1 MKNLSD
7 YIYESMM
14 NESSSTE
21 LRFEFGDLDKKDETI
36 KSIEDLGSKNGIYTE
51 KINNGIKIKVTDDN
65 CDSLDSI
72 QDVLQSYVEKMQDD
86 DKADEGTVKKLA
98 DQVNKLADF
107 IDTASDEDED
117 DKDDKDDDTSDEG
130 E

>member
-7 YIYESMM
+7 YIYESMV
-14 NESSSTE
+14 NESSSKE

-51 KINNGIKIKVTDDN
+51 KVNNGIKIKVTDDN
-65 CDSLDSI
+65 KDSLDGI
-72 QDVLQSYVEKMQDD
+72 QDVLQAYIEKMQDD
-86 DKADEGTVKKLA
+86 DKADESDVKKLA
-98 DQVNKLADF
+98 DQINKLNDV
-107 IDTASDEDED
+107 IDEPEEDENEA
-117 DKDDKDDDTSDEG
+117 TSDEG

>member
-7 YIYESMM
+7 YIYESMV
-14 NESSSTE
+14 NESSSKE

-51 KINNGIKIKVTDDN
+51 KVSNGIKIKVTGDN
-65 CDSLDSI
+65 RDSLDGI
-72 QDVLQSYVEKMQDD
+72 QDVLQSYIEKMQDD
-86 DKADEGTVKKLA
+86 DKANEGDVKKLA
-98 DQVNKLADF
+98 GQINKLNDF
-107 IDTASDEDED
+107 IDEPEEDED
-117 DKDDKDDDTSDEG
+117 DKNNDTSDEG

>member
-36 KSIEDLGSKNGIYTE
+36 KSIEDLGSKNDIYTE
-51 KINNGIKIKVTDDN
+51 KINDGIKIKVTDDN
-65 CDSLDSI
+65 CDSLDGI

-107 IDTASDEDED
+107 IDAASDEDE
-117 DKDDKDDDTSDEG
+117 DDKDDDTSDEG

>member
-7 YIYESMM
+7 YIYESMV
-14 NESSSTE
+14 NESSSKE

-51 KINNGIKIKVTDDN
+51 KVNNGIKIKVTDDN
-65 CDSLDSI
+65 KDSLDSI
-72 QDVLQSYVEKMQDD
+72 QDVLQSYIEKMQDD
-86 DKADEGTVKKLA
+86 DKANESDVKKLA
-98 DQVNKLADF
+98 DQINKLNDF
-107 IDTASDEDED
+107 IDEPEEDEDED
-117 DKDDKDDDTSDEG
+117 TSNEG

>member
-7 YIYESMM
+7 YIYESMV
-14 NESSSTE
+14 NESSSKE

-51 KINNGIKIKVTDDN
+51 KINNGIKIKGTDTDR
-65 CDSLDSI
+65 DSLGGI
-72 QDVLQSYVEKMQDD
+72 QDVLQSYIEKMQDD
-86 DKADEGTVKKLA
+86 DKANEGDVKKLA
-98 DQVNKLADF
+98 DQINKLNDF
-107 IDTASDEDED
+107 IDKPEEDEDES
-117 DKDDKDDDTSDEG
+117 TSNEG

>member
-7 YIYESMM
+7 YIYESMV
-14 NESSSTE
+14 NESSSKE

-51 KINNGIKIKVTDDN
+51 KVNNGIKIKVTDDN
-65 CDSLDSI
+65 KDSLDSI
-72 QDVLQSYVEKMQDD
+72 QDVLQSYIEKMQDD
-86 DKADEGTVKKLA
+86 DEANEGDVKKLA
-98 DQVNKLADF
+98 DQINKLNDF
-107 IDTASDEDED
+107 IDEEPEEDED
-117 DKDDKDDDTSDEG
+117 GDNSDEG

>member
-7 YIYESMM
+7 YIYESMV
-14 NESSSTE
+14 NESSSKE

-65 CDSLDSI
+65 RDSLDSI
-72 QDVLQSYVEKMQDD
+72 QDVLQSYIEKMQDD
-86 DKADEGTVKKLA
+86 DEANEGDVKKLA
-98 DQVNKLADF
+98 DQINKLNDF
-107 IDTASDEDED
+107 IDEEPEEDED
-117 DKDDKDDDTSDEG
+117 NKDNDTSDEG

>member
-51 KINNGIKIKVTDDN
+51 KINNGIKIKVANDN
-65 CDSLDSI
+65 CDSLDGI
-72 QDVLQSYVEKMQDD
+72 QDILQSYVEKMQDD
-86 DKADEGTVKKLA
+86 DKADEDTVKKLA

-107 IDTASDEDED
+107 IDTTSDEDE
-117 DKDDKDDDTSDEG
+117 DDKDDDTSDEG

>member
-7 YIYESMM
+7 YIYESIV
-14 NESSSTE
+14 NESLSKV

-36 KSIEDLGSKNGIYTE
+36 KSIENLGSKNGIYTE

-65 CDSLDSI
+65 RDSLGGI
-72 QDVLQSYVEKMQDD
+72 QDVLQSYIEKMQDD
-86 DKADEGTVKKLA
+86 DKANEGDVKKLA
-98 DQVNKLADF
+98 DQINKLNDF
-107 IDTASDEDED
+107 IDEPEEDEDED
-117 DKDDKDDDTSDEG
+117 TSNEG

>member
-7 YIYESMM
+7 YIYESMV
-14 NESSSTE
+14 NESSSKE

-51 KINNGIKIKVTDDN
+51 KINNGIKIKITDDN
-65 CDSLDSI
+65 RDSLDSI
-72 QDVLQSYVEKMQDD
+72 QDVLQSYIEKMQDD
-86 DKADEGTVKKLA
+86 GEANEGDVKKLA
-98 DQVNKLADF
+98 DQINKLNNF
-107 IDTASDEDED
+107 IDEEPEKDEDG
-117 DKDDKDDDTSDEG
+117 DTSDEG

>member
-7 YIYESMM
+7 YIYESMV
-14 NESSSTE
+14 NESSSKE
-21 LRFEFGDLDKKDETI
+21 LRFEFGNLDKKDETI

-65 CDSLDSI
+65 KDNLDSI
-72 QDVLQSYVEKMQDD
+72 QDVLQSYIEKMQDD
-86 DKADEGTVKKLA
+86 DEANEGDVKKLA
-98 DQVNKLADF
+98 DQINKLNDF
-107 IDTASDEDED
+107 IDEEPEEDED
-117 DKDDKDDDTSDEG
+117 NNTSDEG

>member
-7 YIYESMM
+7 YIYESMV
-14 NESSSTE
+14 NESSSKE

-51 KINNGIKIKVTDDN
+51 KVNNGIKIKVTDDN
-65 CDSLDSI
+65 RDSLDGI
-72 QDVLQSYVEKMQDD
+72 QNVLQLYIEKMQDD
-86 DKADEGTVKKLA
+86 DKANEGDVKKLA
-98 DQVNKLADF
+98 DQINKLNDF
-107 IDTASDEDED
+107 IDGPEEDEDE
-117 DKDDKDDDTSDEG
+117 DTSDEG

>member
-7 YIYESMM
+7 YIYESMV
-14 NESSSTE
+14 NESSSKE

-51 KINNGIKIKVTDDN
+51 KVNNGIKIKVTDDN
-65 CDSLDSI
+65 KDSLDSI
-72 QDVLQSYVEKMQDD
+72 QDVLQSYIEKMQDD
-86 DKADEGTVKKLA
+86 DEANEGDVKKLA
-98 DQVNKLADF
+98 DQINKLNDF
-107 IDTASDEDED
+107 IDEEPEEDED
-117 DKDDKDDDTSDEG
+117 GDTSDEG

>member
-7 YIYESMM
+7 YIYESMV
-14 NESSSTE
+14 NESSSKE

-51 KINNGIKIKVTDDN
+51 KVNNGIKIKVTDDDK
-65 CDSLDSI
+65 DSLDSI
-72 QDVLQSYVEKMQDD
+72 QDVLQSYIEKMQDD
-86 DKADEGTVKKLA
+86 DEANEGDVKKLA
-98 DQVNKLADF
+98 DQINKLNDF
-107 IDTASDEDED
+107 IDEEPEEDED
-117 DKDDKDDDTSDEG
+117 GDTSDEG

>member
-7 YIYESMM
+7 YIYESIV
-14 NESSSTE
+14 NESSSKE

-51 KINNGIKIKVTDDN
+51 KVNNGIKIKVTDDN
-65 CDSLDSI
+65 KDSLNGI
-72 QDVLQSYVEKMQDD
+72 QDVLQSYIEKIQDD
-86 DKADEGTVKKLA
+86 DKANESDVKKLA
-98 DQVNKLADF
+98 DQINKLNDF
-107 IDTASDEDED
+107 IDEPEEDEDEG
-117 DKDDKDDDTSDEG
+117 TSDEG